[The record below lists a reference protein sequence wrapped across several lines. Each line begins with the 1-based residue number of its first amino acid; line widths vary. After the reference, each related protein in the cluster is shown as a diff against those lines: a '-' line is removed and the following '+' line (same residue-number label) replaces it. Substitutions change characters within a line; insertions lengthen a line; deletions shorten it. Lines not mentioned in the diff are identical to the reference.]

1 METTSQDIHEY
12 LNKIIDF
19 QTHHRLKEA
28 QSRKRAEDLNH
39 RVALWSATETIAIL
53 LVAIVQVYTL
63 KRFFTE
69 KSPTQ
74 TQYKSMY

>member
-1 METTSQDIHEY
+1 MESTSQDIHEY
-12 LNKIIDF
+12 LNKIIDY

-39 RVALWSATETIAIL
+39 HVALWSATETAAIL
-53 LVAIVQVYTL
+53 IVAIGQVILL

-69 KSPTQ
+69 KTPSQ
-74 TQYKSMY
+74 MQYKSMY

>member
-1 METTSQDIHEY
+1 MESMSQDIHEY
-12 LNKIIDF
+12 LNKIIDY

-39 RVALWSATETIAIL
+39 HVALWSATETAAIL
-53 LVAIVQVYTL
+53 LVAIGQVFLL

-69 KSPTQ
+69 KTPSQ
-74 TQYKSMY
+74 MHYKPMY